1 MNKLSKQKRDQLILV
16 TIGTLVVCGALWYLL
31 VMSLNESLTEVKK
44 QNKEL
49 ADKIG
54 NAEIELKKA
63 PQIEH
68 DYIAGSNLLSTIEVP
83 MPSGDM
89 YSWVITTINNFKEPY
104 KDISIPSFSQA
115 QMGDVEM
122 FPSFP
127 YKAAT
132 FHIKGSGHY
141 DDYGRFVADFENHY
155 PFFMVENIELTP
167 TRQPISDDPEKLD
180 FSMDVVALVKPTG
193 P

>member
-1 MNKLSKQKRDQLILV
+1 MNKLSKQKRDQLIMV
-16 TIGTLVVCGALWYLL
+16 TIGAIVVCGALWYLL
-31 VMSLNESLTEVKK
+31 ITSLNENLAAVKK

-49 ADKIG
+49 AEKIG
-54 NAEIELKKA
+54 KAEIELKKA

-68 DYIAGSNLLSTIEVP
+68 DFLASSNLLSEIEAP

-104 KDISIPSFSQA
+104 KDISIPSFSQS
-115 QMGDVEM
+115 QVGDVEM

-141 DDYGRFVADFENHY
+141 DDYGKFVADFENHF
-155 PFFMVENIELTP
+155 PFFMMENIELTP
-167 TRQPISDDPEKLD
+167 AHQTMSDDPEKLD
-180 FSMDVVALVKPTG
+180 FSMDIVALVKPTG